1 MLVGIE
7 TSLEPR
13 ADSSVGSGSERESTT
28 SAQVRRVGGKCKV
41 KAIVSEKY
49 LKNSSTYFL
58 CSGKPFGKG
67 NSLFNHR
74 NTFLLQVRKDAVGIS
89 STPMGRYH
97 GCPNRSSL
105 FKFT

>member
-41 KAIVSEKY
+41 KALY
-49 LKNSSTYFL
+49 LKNILKIPLPTFSVLENHLGKEILFL
-58 CSGKPFGKG
+58 ITETHFCCKLEKM
-67 NSLFNHR
+67 
-74 NTFLLQVRKDAVGIS
+74 Q
-89 STPMGRYH
+89 
-97 GCPNRSSL
+97 
-105 FKFT
+105 